1 MLAIQ
6 RIDHIGI
13 RVTDL
18 DRALAFYALF
28 GFAGAQLADGD
39 TVAIIRN
46 AAGVELNIVYNAAPG
61 SDAHNVLMALPDKVP
76 GITHVAFRV
85 ASIADAI
92 RMLRDNGIAIT
103 QGPVSFGRDGHVS
116 VFLRDP
122 DRNVIE
128 LRGREEDLSALG
140 GVEVYE
146 PRN

>member
-1 MLAIQ
+1 MLTIQ
-6 RIDHIGI
+6 RVDHIGI

-18 DRALAFYALF
+18 DRALEFYELF
-28 GFAGAQLADGD
+28 GFGDARLADGD
-39 TVAIIRN
+39 AVAVVRN
-46 AAGVELNIVYNAAPG
+46 TADVELNIVYNA
-61 SDAHNVLMALPDKVP
+61 VP
-76 GITHVAFRV
+76 GTGEKNILMDVPEKYPGYTHIAFRV

-92 RMLRDNGIAIT
+92 RMLRDNRIEIT

-128 LRGREEDLSALG
+128 LRGREEDLTALG
-140 GVEVYE
+140 GVEIYE